1 VTPPAATGR
10 VFISYRRQ
18 ETAYPAG
25 WLYDRLV
32 DHLGRD
38 QVFKDVDSIEL
49 GDDFVE
55 VITRAVGSCD
65 VLLALIGDAWLTIT
79 DEHGRRRLDDPD
91 DFVRLEIEAALRRK
105 VRVIPILVEGAR
117 MPEADELPPSLGALV
132 RRQGLE
138 LSPSRFDFDT
148 SQLLRVLDRTFAEVR
163 TGPTAPPEPTLSLP
177 TTRVPDGPTA
187 GEAVGAPPREAPD
200 GAAPS
205 RLAATPGPSPPHD
218 PRGTKDPTKSPE
230 PTSPAPAAPPA
241 KRPGS
246 AEVARWIGRPI
257 RLVSAAAVLLVA
269 VVVTLIIV
277 VQAHNRNAA
286 ATHQGQTPN
295 GSAIPAQAR
304 PADIAVG
311 EGAVWVA
318 NPRHATVS
326 RIDPATRKVTTI
338 KVGQTPSGVAVG
350 EGAVWVANNGYDS
363 VSRIDPATNRVE
375 TIDVKAH
382 PAGVAVGEG
391 AVWVGNSGDNTVSR
405 IDPATNRVVATTP
418 VGPRPQNLAVG
429 AGAVWVATGNN
440 EGSRIDPADN
450 RVGRFT
456 AFDGT
461 SGLSSGVA
469 VGAGYVWVANN
480 RANTVSLVNPTTGPE
495 LGWLRA
501 TIPVGQRPQGVTV
514 GEGAVWVANSGDNTV
529 SRISATSRRLVAT
542 IRVGPGPRGIAV
554 GARAVWVAYDGNDT
568 VSRVDP
574 ATGKATTIKVGP
586 RP

>member
-132 RRQGLE
+132 RRQALE

-205 RLAATPGPSPPHD
+205 RPAATPGPSPPHD

-391 AVWVGNSGDNTVSR
+391 AVWVANSGDNTVSR
-405 IDPATNRVVATTP
+405 IDPAT
-418 VGPRPQNLAVG
+418 
-429 AGAVWVATGNN
+429 
-440 EGSRIDPADN
+440 N

-554 GARAVWVAYDGNDT
+554 GAGAVWVANDGNDT